1 MSEITFIA
9 GGATAAQGF
18 SATGEH
24 MGIRRNRTRR
34 DVALIVSEVPAS
46 AACVYTQNLVKGA
59 PILVTQKH
67 VENGIAQAVICNS
80 GNANTCNANGV
91 EIAEG
96 MCALVE
102 KYIGVKA
109 EDVIVASTGV
119 IGQPM
124 TLEPFEKNFGKLA
137 DSLEDTPAGG
147 TRAAEA
153 IMTTDT
159 VSKEVAVRFPLG
171 GKMCKLGGISKGSG
185 MIAPNMA
192 TMLCFLTTD
201 AAISSVALK
210 RALTTVT
217 ADTFNMLS
225 VDGDTSTNDMV
236 SILANG
242 MAGNAPIEACMGT
255 DYEAFVAAL
264 YKVCEKLCAI
274 MAKDGEGATKLLVC
288 EVTGAKST
296 AAAKLVAKA
305 VIKSTLL
312 KAAIFGADANWG
324 RVLCAIGYTPGD
336 FDISK
341 TSVRLK
347 SKAGEVFVCENAAY
361 HPYSEDEA
369 AVVLKEDEID
379 ILVDLGSGDATA
391 KAWGCDLTY
400 DYVKINGDYRT

>member
-34 DVALIVSEVPAS
+34 DVALIVSEVPAN

-59 PILVTQKH
+59 PILVTQRH

-201 AAISSVALK
+201 AAISPVALK

-225 VDGDTSTNDMV
+225 IDGDTSTHVIVSRKVIGLSTLFIGRMIV
-236 SILANG
+236 SIVLSAG
-242 MAGNAPIEACMGT
+242 M
-255 DYEAFVAAL
+255 V
-264 YKVCEKLCAI
+264 
-274 MAKDGEGATKLLVC
+274 
-288 EVTGAKST
+288 
-296 AAAKLVAKA
+296 
-305 VIKSTLL
+305 
-312 KAAIFGADANWG
+312 
-324 RVLCAIGYTPGD
+324 
-336 FDISK
+336 
-341 TSVRLK
+341 
-347 SKAGEVFVCENAAY
+347 
-361 HPYSEDEA
+361 
-369 AVVLKEDEID
+369 VVLDYCTIIQRYLTALNPNCSLIRGQPTSNFTSPRCATVNSN
-379 ILVDLGSGDATA
+379 IL
-391 KAWGCDLTY
+391 
-400 DYVKINGDYRT
+400 